1 MGITRGTAVALAGAL
16 LSGTVFLSVGGAD
29 AHDRHFEG
37 RLDGDGPRFVLHI
50 DRDGGRQFFRRFN
63 FRGLMV
69 PCSDGSQIK
78 LGRSVRDRVRLD
90 PDGHFRSEGLNGDR
104 DDGRL
109 VRVSGT
115 VDRRAA
121 HGRFQVFKEL
131 DAPRNA
137 VCETGR
143 LRWSAT
149 IDRQHSSTA

>member
-1 MGITRGTAVALAGAL
+1 M
-16 LSGTVFLSVGGAD
+16 FLFAGGAG

-50 DRDGGRQFFRRFN
+50 DRDGGQQFFRRLN

-69 PCSDGSQIK
+69 PCSDRSEIK

-90 PDGHFRSEGLNGDR
+90 AEGHFRSEGLNADR

-115 VDRRAA
+115 VDGRAA
-121 HGRFQVFKEL
+121 HGRFQFFKEL
-131 DAPRNA
+131 SAPRNV

-149 IDRQHSSTA
+149 LDR